1 MKRLC
6 FIILCGLIL
15 YSCSKDETVT
25 NYLESNKGNTSN
37 YRTLAEALQIAQDAA
52 SMVNDS
58 VETRAASRTRIV
70 DTKNVRVITS
80 PGTRSFSANND
91 TLLYVLNYEDEKG
104 FAVVS
109 ANKATEG
116 LLAVTEDGSYEESS
130 DAYHDTGISNFM
142 ELAKSYATRGPED
155 SLEVD
160 FFIPIDT
167 IYTTK
172 GPLISVK
179 WGQRYPEGKYC
190 PNLRSGCAV
199 TAAAQ
204 IFSYYKHPTSIAL
217 TYPNADINN
226 QVLDWDEM
234 RKHILYY
241 TPNGMCTM
249 QYCLANDSAHNM
261 IGRLCRQLGHLS
273 DMEYYTE
280 PDTAS
285 ATDRM
290 LIWYAILNS
299 GYSCPLWE
307 EYITG
312 KAHQNIQYNKPVLF
326 SGGDVVSWKRH
337 IWIVDGY
344 KKMTVRYTTL
354 HPDRPPFSRITYY
367 NHINWGW
374 NGRNNGYFLDNIF
387 DTQNYQ
393 NLDSSPYSTVNINF
407 THEIR
412 YCVPQPDI

>member
-160 FFIPIDT
+160 FFIPID
-167 IYTTK
+167 I
-172 GPLISVK
+172 
-179 WGQRYPEGKYC
+179 
-190 PNLRSGCAV
+190 
-199 TAAAQ
+199 
-204 IFSYYKHPTSIAL
+204 
-217 TYPNADINN
+217 
-226 QVLDWDEM
+226 
-234 RKHILYY
+234 
-241 TPNGMCTM
+241 
-249 QYCLANDSAHNM
+249 
-261 IGRLCRQLGHLS
+261 
-273 DMEYYTE
+273 
-280 PDTAS
+280 
-285 ATDRM
+285 
-290 LIWYAILNS
+290 
-299 GYSCPLWE
+299 
-307 EYITG
+307 IT
-312 KAHQNIQYNKPVLF
+312 
-326 SGGDVVSWKRH
+326 
-337 IWIVDGY
+337 
-344 KKMTVRYTTL
+344 
-354 HPDRPPFSRITYY
+354 
-367 NHINWGW
+367 
-374 NGRNNGYFLDNIF
+374 
-387 DTQNYQ
+387 
-393 NLDSSPYSTVNINF
+393 
-407 THEIR
+407 
-412 YCVPQPDI
+412 

>member
-130 DAYHDTGISNFM
+130 DAYHDTGISDFM

-155 SLEVD
+155 SLIVD
-160 FFIPIDT
+160 YITIDT
-167 IYTTK
+167 IYEQVF
-172 GPLISVK
+172 PLVRVK
-179 WGQRYPEGKYC
+179 WGKTNPEGIYC
-190 PNLRSGCAV
+190 PNGICGCAA
-199 TAAAQ
+199 TAIAQ
-204 IFSYYKHPTSIAL
+204 IMSYYNYPSSINL
-217 TYPNADINN
+217 TYPNADVSN
-226 QVLDWDEM
+226 VSLDWTEM
-234 RKHILYY
+234 KKHKLYY
-241 TPNGMCTM
+241 LNNNGVEPLLYCT
-249 QYCLANDSAHNM
+249 ASDSAHHN
-261 IGRLCRQLGHLS
+261 IGRLCRQLGHLFNS
-273 DMEYYTE
+273 SYDNNSTGTNPANILSPMISLGFTCDYWRSYTAG
-280 PDTAS
+280 TARS
-285 ATDRM
+285 SIQNNHPLYFIGYQNNP
-290 LIWYAILNS
+290 LIGHA
-299 GYSCPLWE
+299 
-307 EYITG
+307 
-312 KAHQNIQYNKPVLF
+312 
-326 SGGDVVSWKRH
+326 
-337 IWIVDGY
+337 WIVDGY
-344 KKMTVRYTTL
+344 RNMI
-354 HPDRPPFSRITYY
+354 ITKTDAHGETRQTQTIY
-367 NHINWGW
+367 NHVNWGW
-374 NGRNNGYFLDNIF
+374 NGRNNGYFLDNVF
-387 DTQNYQ
+387 DISAYHS
-393 NLDSSPYSTVNINF
+393 LDPSPY
-407 THEIR
+407 
-412 YCVPQPDI
+412 QPDSGHDFSYGVEYIIPYI